1 MIYGSTVSQLHST
14 VFSRERQSFLFVRHK
29 WNDDSFSLDEKSLF
43 PIRSKTNKI
52 SNNRT
57 NGIGLLLYFYFG
69 LLIVLTRQRFASLLT
84 SIVPTLTV
92 NNNETKII
100 ISFLRSFAKTNYFLS
115 LSIDL
120 WRLKNSHT
128 EQKVIFLNQARKK
141 VSEIFFFHL
150 KAMPTKFL
158 FFIRFRGS
166 RIINVDTTIWR
177 FQSNY
182 GEAVWNIEKSDKI
195 LVKTAPN

>member
-14 VFSRERQSFLFVRHK
+14 VFSRERQSFLFVRRE

-69 LLIVLTRQRFASLLT
+69 LLIDLTRQRFASLLT

-141 VSEIFFFHL
+141 VSEIYFFF
-150 KAMPTKFL
+150 
-158 FFIRFRGS
+158 
-166 RIINVDTTIWR
+166 IWR
-177 FQSNY
+177 PYLQSFFFSY
-182 GEAVWNIEKSDKI
+182 AFEAAE
-195 LVKTAPN
+195 

>member
-14 VFSRERQSFLFVRHK
+14 VFSRERQSFLFVRHE

-100 ISFLRSFAKTNYFLS
+100 ISFLRSFAKTNYR
-115 LSIDL
+115 IY
-120 WRLKNSHT
+120 
-128 EQKVIFLNQARKK
+128 
-141 VSEIFFFHL
+141 
-150 KAMPTKFL
+150 
-158 FFIRFRGS
+158 S
-166 RIINVDTTIWR
+166 RISREILDEFWTVVFQFDLYAGHKSRQFSSGGWQGGRRREKGWR
-177 FQSNY
+177 
-182 GEAVWNIEKSDKI
+182 
-195 LVKTAPN
+195 